1 MKTGSRARFLWRGA
15 IRPLIRNPR
24 PSVLGI
30 LSVALGVAVFLSIT
44 IANRSAMESFRQ
56 AFVLVTGRAD
66 LEIRGSIPEA
76 AFPSVQRCDGVA
88 AASPLIEMMV
98 TLPDFPGESLRLE
111 GIDPFTAQGL
121 IGFDPTRS
129 GESGELSAWLGE
141 TNAVAATPEFL
152 AGHGLKQGEGIRL
165 QGPGASRRMKIT
177 HLIGGSEA
185 VASGGRVVA
194 TDIATAQ
201 EWAGCNGVI
210 SAILVKLRNP
220 AERDEVAARLRILLP
235 KDVTVEPP
243 AHRSRQVEVML
254 SAFQLNLTALSLVSL
269 LVGVF
274 FIGNTAAA
282 AVVRARVS
290 LGILRAVGASR
301 RDLFV
306 LVLAEAFLGGLIGS
320 ILGILSAPPLASLMA
335 APVAQTITALY
346 LPVEAHGGWP
356 TSYEAIAAILAGVGA
371 SLVAAWIPAQQAAR
385 VDPKRVLH
393 PGSAPELF
401 PVPAARFAACGAGL
415 LILAATFSVATLH
428 GAPPALGFPAAFFVL
443 AGFSLMV
450 PVVTRW
456 TSTVMG
462 KGFAQCRGSG
472 VAIQRI
478 AVEQM
483 LRNLHRTAPTIAA
496 LAAAVA
502 MTVGIS
508 VMIHSFRGSVM
519 DWAARTLTA
528 DLFIAPASNELLG
541 LAHTLPEGTASWWSS
556 RRDVVA
562 VGTFREEQ
570 VRLANERTNGE
581 PVTLGVID
589 GPARGEIDFMGG
601 DGVRKSAELA
611 RGGGVA
617 LSESLGRRL
626 SLGPGDTIT
635 LQAPDGPLT
644 LPVIDLYRDY
654 TRDRGIALV
663 HASVFRR
670 HWNQRGV
677 HSLAIVFRKGTENG
691 MIEREKEAFLA
702 AFGGKEAFA
711 CYSNAGL
718 RARILEIFNQTFAV
732 TAVLRSISIAV
743 AFGGVM
749 LTLGILVME
758 RSRDLGVLRAMG
770 AGDGQV
776 IRLVLTEAALIGAIA
791 SVVGLFSGAA
801 LSLVLTWVINKAFF
815 GWSIQLAFPWAELM
829 FLPLWM
835 TSTALVAGALPAR
848 TALSITPAASIR
860 ME

>member
-1 MKTGSRARFLWRGA
+1 
-15 IRPLIRNPR
+15 
-24 PSVLGI
+24 
-30 LSVALGVAVFLSIT
+30 
-44 IANRSAMESFRQ
+44 
-56 AFVLVTGRAD
+56 
-66 LEIRGSIPEA
+66 
-76 AFPSVQRCDGVA
+76 
-88 AASPLIEMMV
+88 
-98 TLPDFPGESLRLE
+98 
-111 GIDPFTAQGL
+111 
-121 IGFDPTRS
+121 
-129 GESGELSAWLGE
+129 
-141 TNAVAATPEFL
+141 
-152 AGHGLKQGEGIRL
+152 
-165 QGPGASRRMKIT
+165 
-177 HLIGGSEA
+177 
-185 VASGGRVVA
+185 
-194 TDIATAQ
+194 
-201 EWAGCNGVI
+201 
-210 SAILVKLRNP
+210 
-220 AERDEVAARLRILLP
+220 
-235 KDVTVEPP
+235 
-243 AHRSRQVEVML
+243 
-254 SAFQLNLTALSLVSL
+254 
-269 LVGVF
+269 
-274 FIGNTAAA
+274 
-282 AVVRARVS
+282 
-290 LGILRAVGASR
+290 
-301 RDLFV
+301 
-306 LVLAEAFLGGLIGS
+306 
-320 ILGILSAPPLASLMA
+320 
-335 APVAQTITALY
+335 
-346 LPVEAHGGWP
+346 
-356 TSYEAIAAILAGVGA
+356 
-371 SLVAAWIPAQQAAR
+371 
-385 VDPKRVLH
+385 
-393 PGSAPELF
+393 
-401 PVPAARFAACGAGL
+401 
-415 LILAATFSVATLH
+415 VATLH

-450 PVVTRW
+450 PGVTRW

-462 KGFAQCRGSG
+462 KVFAQCRGSG

-478 AVEQM
+478 AVKQM
-483 LRNLHRTAPTIAA
+483 LRNLHRTTPTIAA

-581 PVTLGVID
+581 PVTMGVID
-589 GPARGEIDFMGG
+589 GPARGEIDFLGG

-611 RGGGVA
+611 RGSGVA

-677 HSLAIVFRKGTENG
+677 HSLAIVFRKGTENE

-702 AFGGKEAFA
+702 AFGGSEAFA

-758 RSRDLGVLRAMG
+758 RSRDLGVLRSMG